1 MDKIA
6 INLVGGV
13 AGDADY
19 GLRLYNVGNGFVGV
33 TGKVVSRTLDSMYL
47 GFTSQRAYT
56 VAVEGDLVLSTET
69 NDSFVEKTDGVYGFD
84 IDWSGAAKNFGNGTG
99 KIIVTNP
106 DSPSDVSVFEVFMGD
121 LPSAVVE
128 FKPNTGNNGTVVIR
142 EDVDVSNVDPVMKK
156 VLSAPNSSN
165 PYYLGLEL
173 VTGILA
179 AFGGGMFNDVVIK
192 REEDNMSDSNRPLSF
207 GNSRNFSPDGRLDI
221 VIVDSANVSAHLA
234 ASIGKTVPLI
244 VVGDFNMRD
253 SECPGGD
260 APRVPLDNAFFAGVG
275 LGDRIDHPF
284 WGRDGIAPVLVSGLS
299 DLDVLAHEVHRP
311 SDVLGFER
319 IEHAVLPI
327 GPMAHDFDLP
337 FGGHA
342 GAVREPFMDII
353 SMLPARA
360 FCAHNHAGDCALV
373 DAMLEGFGV
382 KLGLEELPEG
392 LERATL
398 KDLMDSYGDDGVKV
412 GGDKR
417 DFGQLARTRQNDIDS
432 IARAVGAAD
441 ALGIDTSD
449 IASKRDEALAKLAVF
464 SDRFEVG
471 GTHEVTTDEAAVIN
485 TVFGE
490 LFGIHQELDTC
501 VSHWHHYKQ
510 QIESSHNRWS
520 AGLASRKRTF
530 RLADDAQDN
539 RIATSYVD
547 YAAKPEETLESS
559 KTALVELFQAI
570 QRRDL
575 RAASEAANK
584 ARQFSTREHMLAALI
599 RRNTLVP
606 VEESAAA

>member
-1 MDKIA
+1 MEKIA
-6 INLVGGV
+6 INLVGGA

-19 GLRLYNVGNGFVGV
+19 GLRLFHVGNGFVGV

-84 IDWSGAAKNFGNGTG
+84 IDWSEAAKNFGNGTG

-106 DSPSDVSVFEVFMGD
+106 DSPSDVSEFEVFMGD
-121 LPSAVVE
+121 LPSAVAE
-128 FKPNTGNNGTVVIR
+128 FKSNTGNNGSVVIR
-142 EDVDVSNVDPVMKK
+142 DGVDVSVIDPAMKK
-156 VLSAPNSSN
+156 MLSAPIGAE
-165 PYYLGLEL
+165 PYALGLEFITTMSTVFGSNAARL
-173 VTGILA
+173 LTDVTVNR
-179 AFGGGMFNDVVIK
+179 M
-192 REEDNMSDSNRPLSF
+192 EDNMNDSKRIII
-207 GNSRNFSPDGRLDI
+207 GSRNFSADGRLDI
-221 VIVDSANVSAHLA
+221 VLLDSVDASAQLV
-234 ASIGKTVPLI
+234 ASLGKIVPLI
-244 VVGDFNMRD
+244 VVGDFNT
-253 SECPGGD
+253 PD
-260 APRVPLDNAFFAGVG
+260 ANAFWGKGIEPLLLTG
-275 LGDRIDHPF
+275 LPTDGDVF
-284 WGRDGIAPVLVSGLS
+284 
-299 DLDVLAHEVHRP
+299 AHEYHRP

-319 IEHAVLPI
+319 IEHGVMPL
-327 GPMAHDFDLP
+327 GGMAHEFDLP
-337 FGGHA
+337 FEGSA
-342 GAVREPFMDII
+342 GAIREPFMDIVG
-353 SMLPARA
+353 MLPPHV
-360 FCAHNHAGDCALV
+360 FCAHDHARDCAFV
-373 DAMLEGFGV
+373 DAMLERLGV
-382 KLGLEELPEG
+382 KQGLEELPEG

-398 KDLMDSYGDDGVKV
+398 KDLMDSYGDDDGVKV
-412 GGDKR
+412 GGDRR
-417 DFGQLARTRQNDIDS
+417 DFGQLARTRQNDVDS
-432 IARAVGAAD
+432 IARAVAAAD

-449 IASKRDEALAKLAVF
+449 ITSKRDEALAKLTVF
-464 SDRFEVG
+464 CDRFEAG

-485 TVFGE
+485 SVFGE

-510 QIESSHNRWS
+510 QIESSHNHWS
-520 AGLASRKRTF
+520 SGLASRKRNF

-539 RIATSYVD
+539 RIATGYVD
-547 YAAKPEETLESS
+547 YAAKPEETLETS

>member
-1 MDKIA
+1 MEKIS

-19 GLRLYNVGNGFVGV
+19 GLRLYNVGNGFVGF

-47 GFTSQRAYT
+47 GFSSERAYT

-69 NDSFVEKTDGVYGFD
+69 NDSFVDKTDGVYGFD
-84 IDWSGAAKNFGNGTG
+84 IDWSDAAKNFGNGTG

-121 LPSAVVE
+121 TPSAVVE

-142 EDVDVSNVDPVMKK
+142 EELDVSAVDPVMKK
-156 VLSAPNSSN
+156 LLKATDFSDPHGLSIECVTALLPA
-165 PYYLGLEL
+165 LE
-173 VTGILA
+173 
-179 AFGGGMFNDVVIK
+179 FDY
-192 REEDNMSDSNRPLSF
+192 
-207 GNSRNFSPDGRLDI
+207 GRLFDVTI
-221 VIVDSANVSAHLA
+221 NRTEKSMTNTKDNEGEGIIDVLIVDGPTMPLA
-234 ASIGKTVPLI
+234 TLKTLLDSGVQVF
-244 VVGDFNMRD
+244 VVGDTNM
-253 SECPGGD
+253 PAGD
-260 APRVPLDNAFFAGVG
+260 ATRIVDENAFFDLAKF
-275 LGDRIDHPF
+275 GDR
-284 WGRDGIAPVLVSGLS
+284 RDGDPFLRKGITPVFVSELLGGH
-299 DLDVLAHEVHRP
+299 DVFAHEYHRPEDVLSISHGLRPFGTMAHE
-311 SDVLGFER
+311 
-319 IEHAVLPI
+319 
-327 GPMAHDFDLP
+327 FDLP
-337 FGGHA
+337 FEGSGGA
-342 GAVREPFMDII
+342 IREPVMDIVG
-353 SMLPARA
+353 MLPPHV
-360 FCAHNHAGDCALV
+360 FCAHDHARDCAFV
-373 DAMLEGFGV
+373 DAMLERLGV

-398 KDLMDSYGDDGVKV
+398 KDLMDSYGDDDGVKV
-412 GGDKR
+412 GGDRR
-417 DFGQLARTRQNDIDS
+417 DFGQLARTRQNDVDN
-432 IARAVGAAD
+432 IARAVAAAD

-449 IASKRDEALAKLAVF
+449 IASKRDEALAKLTVF
-464 SDRFEVG
+464 CDRFEAG

-485 TVFGE
+485 SVFGE

-510 QIESSHNRWS
+510 QIESSHNHWS
-520 AGLASRKRTF
+520 SGLASRKRTF

-539 RIATSYVD
+539 RIATGYVD
-547 YAAKPEETLESS
+547 YAAKPEETLQTS

>member
-1 MDKIA
+1 MEKIA

-13 AGDADY
+13 AGDAGY
-19 GLRLYNVGNGFVGV
+19 GLRLYNVGKGFIGV
-33 TGKVVSRTLDSMYL
+33 TGRIVSRVADSMFL
-47 GFTSQRAYT
+47 NITAERRYT
-56 VAVEGDLVLSTET
+56 VAVEGDLVLSSET
-69 NDSFVEKTDGVYGFD
+69 DDSYVSKTNEVYGFD
-84 IDWSGAAKNFGNGTG
+84 IDWSDTARSFGKGSG
-99 KIIVTNP
+99 KIIMTNP
-106 DSPSDVSVFEVFMGD
+106 DSPNDISVFEVFMGD
-121 LPSAVVE
+121 TRSAVVE
-128 FKPNTGNNGTVVIR
+128 FKPDNGNYGSAIIR
-142 EDVDVSNVDPVMKK
+142 DELDVSDIDPVMKK
-156 VLSAPNSSN
+156 VLSAPHYDN
-165 PYYLGLEL
+165 PYACGIAL
-173 VTGILA
+173 VTALLPALG
-179 AFGGGMFNDVVIK
+179 FDY
-192 REEDNMSDSNRPLSF
+192 
-207 GNSRNFSPDGRLDI
+207 GRLFDI
-221 VIVDSANVSAHLA
+221 NVHRTENSMSKPKGTENDRVVELLIVDGPTTPLA
-234 ASIGKTVPLI
+234 TLQTLLEGDVPVF
-244 VVGDFNMRD
+244 VVGDTNMPSGHAARIP
-253 SECPGGD
+253 E
-260 APRVPLDNAFFAGVG
+260 DNAFFQPGDFDLRRDHAAFSSQGFKPLLITG
-275 LGDRIDHPF
+275 LT
-284 WGRDGIAPVLVSGLS
+284 

-311 SDVLGFER
+311 SEVLSFER

-342 GAVREPFMDII
+342 GAIREPFMDII

-373 DAMLEGFGV
+373 DAMLEGLGV

-398 KDLMDSYGDDGVKV
+398 KDLMDSYGDDDGVKV

-417 DFGQLARTRQNDIDS
+417 DFGQLARTRQHDIDG
-432 IARAVGAAD
+432 IARAVAAAD

-464 SDRFEVG
+464 CDRFEVG
-471 GTHEVTTDEAAVIN
+471 GTHEVTTDEVAVIN

-510 QIESSHNRWS
+510 QIEESHNRWS

-539 RIATSYVD
+539 RIATGYVD
-547 YAAKPEETLESS
+547 YAAKPEETLEQS

-599 RRNTLVP
+599 SRNTLVP
-606 VEESAAA
+606 VEESGVSAAD

>member
-1 MDKIA
+1 MEKIS

-19 GLRLYNVGNGFVGV
+19 GLRLYNVGNGFVGF
-33 TGKVVSRTLDSMYL
+33 TGKVVSRTHDSMYL
-47 GFTSQRAYT
+47 GFSSERAYT

-69 NDSFVEKTDGVYGFD
+69 NDSFVDKTDGVYGFD
-84 IDWSGAAKNFGNGTG
+84 IDWSDAAKNFGNGTG

-106 DSPSDVSVFEVFMGD
+106 DSPSDVSVVEVFMGD
-121 LPSAVVE
+121 TPSAVVE

-142 EDVDVSNVDPVMKK
+142 EELDVSAVDPVMKK
-156 VLSAPNSSN
+156 LLKATDFSDPYGLGIECVAALLPVLEFD
-165 PYYLGLEL
+165 Y
-173 VTGILA
+173 
-179 AFGGGMFNDVVIK
+179 
-192 REEDNMSDSNRPLSF
+192 
-207 GNSRNFSPDGRLDI
+207 GRLFDVTI
-221 VIVDSANVSAHLA
+221 NRTEKSMTNPKDNEGEGIIDVLIVDGPTMPLETL
-234 ASIGKTVPLI
+234 KTLLDSGVQVF
-244 VVGDFNMRD
+244 VVGDSNM
-253 SECPGGD
+253 PAGD
-260 APRVPLDNAFFAGVG
+260 ATRIADENAFFAGVG
-275 LGDRIDHPF
+275 LGERIDHPF

-417 DFGQLARTRQNDIDS
+417 DFGQLAGTRQNDINS
-432 IARAVGAAD
+432 IARAVAAAD

-449 IASKRDEALAKLAVF
+449 IASKRDELLAKLAVF

-490 LFGIHQELDTC
+490 LFGIHQELDSC

-510 QIESSHNRWS
+510 QIEESHNRWS
-520 AGLASRKRTF
+520 AGLASRKRSY

-547 YAAKPEETLESS
+547 YAAAPEETLEAS
-559 KTALVELFQAI
+559 KTAMVELFQAI

-575 RAASEAANK
+575 REASFTATK
-584 ARQFSTREHMLAALI
+584 ARQFSTREHMLASLI
-599 RRNTLVP
+599 RRNVLVP
-606 VEESAAA
+606 VEESGVSAAA

>member
-1 MDKIA
+1 MEKIA
-6 INLVGGV
+6 INLVGGA

-19 GLRLYNVGNGFVGV
+19 GLRLFHVGNGFVGV
-33 TGKVVSRTLDSMYL
+33 TGKVVSRTLDSIYL

-156 VLSAPNSSN
+156 VLSAPNGSN
-165 PYYLGLEL
+165 PYDLGLEF

-179 AFGGGMFNDVVIK
+179 AFGGDYKRMFNDVVIK

-207 GNSRNFSPDGRLDI
+207 VNSRNFSPDGRLDI
-221 VIVDSANVSAHLA
+221 VLLDSVDVSAQLV
-234 ASIGKTVPLI
+234 ASLGKIVPLI
-244 VVGDFNMRD
+244 VVGDFNT
-253 SECPGGD
+253 PD
-260 APRVPLDNAFFAGVG
+260 ANAFWGKGIEPLLLTG
-275 LGDRIDHPF
+275 LPTDGDVF
-284 WGRDGIAPVLVSGLS
+284 
-299 DLDVLAHEVHRP
+299 AHEYHRP

-319 IEHAVLPI
+319 IEHRVMPL
-327 GPMAHDFDLP
+327 GGMAHDFDLP
-337 FGGHA
+337 FEGSA
-342 GAVREPFMDII
+342 GAIREPFMDIVG
-353 SMLPARA
+353 MLPPHV
-360 FCAHNHAGDCALV
+360 FCAHNHARDCAFV
-373 DAMLEGFGV
+373 DAMLERLGV

-417 DFGQLARTRQNDIDS
+417 DFGQLARTRHNDIDG
-432 IARAVGAAD
+432 IARAVAAAD

-490 LFGIHQELDTC
+490 LFGIHQELDSC

-510 QIESSHNRWS
+510 QIEESHNRWS
-520 AGLASRKRTF
+520 AGLASRKRSY

-547 YAAKPEETLESS
+547 YAAKPEETLEAS
-559 KTALVELFQAI
+559 KTAMVELFQAI

-575 RAASEAANK
+575 REASFTATK
-584 ARQFSTREHMLAALI
+584 ARQFSTREHMLASLI
-599 RRNTLVP
+599 RRNVLVP